1 MELSK
6 CRGLKILMKKDKT
19 ITVKIFMDIYL
30 YGIIIVLVLR
40 ASSFGPP
47 AVTLPSKESFE

>member
-6 CRGLKILMKKDKT
+6 CRGHNILMKKDT
-19 ITVKIFMDIYL
+19 AITVKIFMDIYL

-40 ASSFGPP
+40 ASSFGSP